1 MKSFIYPEMMVHV
14 PLCTN
19 KNPENVL
26 IISNDSTFL
35 TKEVEKHNDISS
47 SVISCNLEN
56 LRNISDAS
64 YDVVV
69 CEMDGDAA
77 VVAHLSRVLKEDG
90 QLVIKH
96 ESLDKIDT
104 NKILMQVLGN
114 YFKIIMPYNL
124 GNGSTA
130 LLTSKEYHPTAD
142 IILQRSDMLD
152 DLNYYNCDIH
162 VSSFAMPNYIRKEY
176 LGIIKN

>member
-14 PLCTN
+14 PLCTS

-26 IISNDSTFL
+26 IISNDANLLS
-35 TKEVEKHNDISS
+35 KEVEKHNDIKS
-47 SVISCNLEN
+47 SVVTCSLDN
-56 LRNISDAS
+56 LRNLSDLS

-69 CEMDGDAA
+69 CEMNGDNII
-77 VVAHLSRVLKEDG
+77 VAHISRILKEDG

-96 ESLDKIDT
+96 DTLDEIQS
-104 NKILMQVLGN
+104 NKVLMQVLGS
-114 YFKIIMPYNL
+114 YFKVIMPYNI
-124 GNGSTA
+124 GNGLTA
-130 LLTSKEYHPTAD
+130 LLASKEYHPTAD
-142 IILQRSDMLD
+142 VILQRADMLD
-152 DLNYYNCDIH
+152 GLNYYNCDMH